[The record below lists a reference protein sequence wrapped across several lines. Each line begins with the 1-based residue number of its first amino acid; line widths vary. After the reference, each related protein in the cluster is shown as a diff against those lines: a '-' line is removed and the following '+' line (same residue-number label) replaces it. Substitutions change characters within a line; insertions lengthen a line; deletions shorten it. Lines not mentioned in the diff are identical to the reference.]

1 MATETINLPV
11 IKKPWKTRT
20 SIILAILSVI
30 VGGTILAISYIGA
43 SKDLGIGS
51 FNDSILQFMISLRQP
66 SMNGLMTTVTM
77 IASAAAIT
85 IMVALVAI
93 IWVSYK
99 REFWRP
105 IVLITSV
112 IATSLL
118 STILKTTTM
127 ISRPAETSM
136 VSPIETDW
144 GFPSGHTLAII
155 VFFLVFGYLICSRRS
170 SIISIVNWLSATL
183 IGTAIIAVS
192 RLYLGYHW
200 LTDIVASV
208 GLGLLVFGVFIFIDK
223 IATNKFT
230 RLQ

>member
-20 SIILAILSVI
+20 SIIVAILSVI
-30 VGGTILAISYIGA
+30 IGGTILAISYIGA

-51 FNDSILQFMISLRQP
+51 FNESILQFMLSLRQP
-66 SMNGLMTTVTM
+66 GMNGIMTTVTVA
-77 IASAAAIT
+77 ASAAAIT
-85 IMVALVAI
+85 IMVILVTI
-93 IWVSYK
+93 IWISYK
-99 REFWRP
+99 RELWRP
-105 IVLITSV
+105 IVLSVSV
-112 IATSLL
+112 ITASIL

-127 ISRPAETSM
+127 ISRPAEISM
-136 VSPIETDW
+136 VPPIETDW

-155 VFFLVFGYLICSRRS
+155 VFLLVFGYLVCSRRS
-170 SIISIVNWLSATL
+170 SVLSIVNWLSATV
-183 IGTAIIAVS
+183 IGTAIIAIS

-223 IATNKFT
+223 IVTNKFT